1 MPHAGRSDE
10 ETIVRSRRAF
20 PAARTYDDVAN
31 VLDRFYVKLLHIS
44 STVTTAIGQ
53 AEAHRRAKFMRKYL
67 RQLGREI
74 RADHKPEE
82 DS

>member
-1 MPHAGRSDE
+1 
-10 ETIVRSRRAF
+10 
-20 PAARTYDDVAN
+20 VAN

-44 STVTTAIGQ
+44 STVNTAIGQ